1 MEVELQNSH
10 SQDNKKSVFYPF
22 RLSELTLNISVMYAL
37 VMEINMVTNNKP
49 RILIACLSGKLFGGG
64 EMHALTL
71 YKMLRAAG
79 YHTTMLVNAH
89 TALHRRLIT
98 EGLPCHSIRLRWLQR
113 NFRSIFCFLIARKIR
128 TICTQ
133 EKIDIIHCN
142 SHEEVKSAA
151 WASQRTYAKVIFTRH
166 IPDHF
171 TVTKIKGTHASIGVT
186 PEIAHYIEQENIK
199 NNIGLPAVLHIPPF
213 FDAGRLDG
221 FIPNTTRED
230 FFSINFGVTIKP
242 LPLFCVI
249 GNMVPDLQHKSH
261 PLLFK
266 ALTYL
271 INTLDSHAQVVLA
284 GDGPMRPTFER
295 MVKEQGLAEYVH
307 FLGATDKIP
316 GILYHSDFLVLP
328 SIKEAFGLVYTEAGM
343 MRRAAIGAYGT
354 GAEIVLRHE
363 HTGLLFKN
371 GDAHDLACA
380 IKRLIDNPTWTQQ
393 LGNQAHERVMKNF
406 APLITF
412 EQHELLYAQLA
423 QQQQPL

>member
-1 MEVELQNSH
+1 MER
-10 SQDNKKSVFYPF
+10 K
-22 RLSELTLNISVMYAL
+22 IVM
-37 VMEINMVTNNKP
+37 NNKP
-49 RILIACLSGKLFGGG
+49 RILITCLSGKLFGGG

-89 TALHRRLIT
+89 TALHKRLIT
-98 EGLPCHSIRLRWLQR
+98 EGLPCYSVRLRWLQR

-142 SHEEVKSAA
+142 AHEEVRSAA
-151 WASQRTYAKVIFTRH
+151 QAALGTSIGIIFTRH
-166 IPDHF
+166 IPDRF
-171 TVTKIKGTHASIGVT
+171 NVAKIKGAHASIGVT
-186 PEIAHYIEQENIK
+186 PNITTYIEQENIK
-199 NNIGLPAVLHIPPF
+199 NNVGMNTVLHIPPF
-213 FDAGRLDG
+213 FDSERLDR
-221 FIPNTTRED
+221 FVPTTPRED

-266 ALTYL
+266 ALTHL
-271 INTLDSHAQVVLA
+271 INVFGQHAQVVLA

-295 MVKEQGLAEYVH
+295 MVKEQGLADYVY

-328 SIKEAFGLVYTEAGM
+328 SIKEAFGLVYAEAGM
-343 MRRAAIGAYGT
+343 MRRAAIGAYQT
-354 GAEIVLRHE
+354 GAEIVLRNE

-393 LGNQAHERVMKNF
+393 MGNQAHEHIMKNF
-406 APLITF
+406 VPRITF

-423 QQQQPL
+423 QRQQPL

>member
-1 MEVELQNSH
+1 
-10 SQDNKKSVFYPF
+10 
-22 RLSELTLNISVMYAL
+22 
-37 VMEINMVTNNKP
+37 
-49 RILIACLSGKLFGGG
+49 
-64 EMHALTL
+64 MHALTL

-89 TALHRRLIT
+89 TALHKRLIT
-98 EGLPCHSIRLRWLQR
+98 EGLPCYSVRLRWLQR

-142 SHEEVKSAA
+142 AHEEVRSAA
-151 WASQRTYAKVIFTRH
+151 QAALGTSIGIIFTRH
-166 IPDHF
+166 IPDRF
-171 TVTKIKGTHASIGVT
+171 NVAKIKGAHASIGVT
-186 PEIAHYIEQENIK
+186 PNITTYIEQENIK
-199 NNIGLPAVLHIPPF
+199 NNVGMNTVLHIPPF
-213 FDAGRLDG
+213 FDSERLDR
-221 FIPNTTRED
+221 FVPTTPRED

-266 ALTYL
+266 ALTHL
-271 INTLDSHAQVVLA
+271 INVFGQHAQVVLA

-295 MVKEQGLAEYVH
+295 MVKEQGLADYVY

-328 SIKEAFGLVYTEAGM
+328 SIKEAFGLVYAEAGM
-343 MRRAAIGAYGT
+343 MRRAAIGAYQT
-354 GAEIVLRHE
+354 GAEIVLRNE

-393 LGNQAHERVMKNF
+393 MGNQAHEHIMKNF
-406 APLITF
+406 VPRITF

-423 QQQQPL
+423 QRQQPL